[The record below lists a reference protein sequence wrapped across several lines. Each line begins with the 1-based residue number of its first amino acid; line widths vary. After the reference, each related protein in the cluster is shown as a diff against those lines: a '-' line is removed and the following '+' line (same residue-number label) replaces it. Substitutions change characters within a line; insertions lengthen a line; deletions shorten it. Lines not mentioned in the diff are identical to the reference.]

1 MLIGASLMSATAAV
15 QARELVLGLIPADNN
30 EEMIKTFE
38 PMRAYLEKKLGQKV
52 KMFTAT
58 DYAGVI
64 EAMKK
69 KRVDIAWFG
78 PLSYYLAEQ
87 EAGAE
92 AFAVGIREGSNS
104 ATYKSIIVTPCDS
117 GIKSILDLKGK
128 NVAFVDPAST
138 SGGLMP
144 SYMVKQATGK
154 MPQEFF
160 GKFTYAGSHDA
171 AELAV
176 KNKTV
181 DAAADNDITYPKM
194 LEKGLI
200 TKESNC
206 IIAESTPL
214 PGSPLVYRGDLPK
227 ELKAKIRDA
236 ILNADKEIKVTGY
249 GKISHYVAVGP
260 KDYQSIRDMV
270 KELGLKKEQLK

>member
-1 MLIGASLMSATAAV
+1 
-15 QARELVLGLIPADNN
+15 
-30 EEMIKTFE
+30 
-38 PMRAYLEKKLGQKV
+38 
-52 KMFTAT
+52 
-58 DYAGVI
+58 
-64 EAMKK
+64 
-69 KRVDIAWFG
+69 
-78 PLSYYLAEQ
+78 
-87 EAGAE
+87 
-92 AFAVGIREGSNS
+92 
-104 ATYKSIIVTPCDS
+104 
-117 GIKSILDLKGK
+117 
-128 NVAFVDPAST
+128 
-138 SGGLMP
+138 
-144 SYMVKQATGK
+144 
-154 MPQEFF
+154 
-160 GKFTYAGSHDA
+160 
-171 AELAV
+171 
-176 KNKTV
+176 
-181 DAAADNDITYPKM
+181 M